1 MLGELLGEE
10 KGKVTMHR
18 VMRSRGKGHKVEV
31 TFQTTGTLTG
41 IECKDIGTYYSVMRP
56 GGFLFGQGQGYI
68 MTKDGE
74 AISWVGQGTGKMKP
88 GGGVSYRGAVY
99 YETTSPKLARFN
111 GMAVIYEHETD
122 ASDNCSTKYWEW
134 K

>member
-18 VMRSRGKGHKVEV
+18 VVRSRGRGHKVEI
-31 TFQTTGTLTG
+31 TFQTTGKLAGT
-41 IECKDIGTYYSVMRP
+41 ECRDLGTYYSTMRP
-56 GGFLFGQGQGYI
+56 GGFMFGQGQGLL

-74 AISWVGQGTGKMKP
+74 SISWVGQGVGKMKP
-88 GGGVSYRGAVY
+88 DGGVSFRGAVY
-99 YETTSPKLARFN
+99 YETASQKLARFN
-111 GMAVIYEHETD
+111 GMAVVYEHETD
-122 ASDNCSTKYWEW
+122 ASDNCSTKFWEW

>member
-18 VMRSRGKGHKVEV
+18 VVRTHGKGHKMEI
-31 TFQTTGTLTG
+31 TFQTTGTLAG
-41 IECKDIGTYYSVMRP
+41 AEMKDIGTYYSVMRP
-56 GGFLFGQGQGYI
+56 GGFLFGQGQGFI
-68 MTKDGE
+68 MTKDGDS
-74 AISWVGQGTGKMKP
+74 ISWVGQGTGKLKP

-99 YETTSPKLARFN
+99 YETGSSKLARLN
-111 GMAVIYEHETD
+111 GIAVVYEHETD
-122 ASDNCSTKYWEW
+122 ANDNCTTKYWEW

>member
-18 VMRSRGKGHKVEV
+18 VVRSRGKGHKMEI
-31 TFQTTGTLTG
+31 TFQAMGKLAG
-41 IECKDIGTYYSVMRP
+41 LEVKDIGTYNSVMRP
-56 GGFLFGQGQGYI
+56 GGFLFGQGQGFI

-74 AISWVGQGTGKMKP
+74 AISWVGQGTGKMHP
-88 GGGVSYRGAVY
+88 NGISFRGAVY
-99 YETTSPKLARFN
+99 YETASPKLARFN
-111 GMAVIYEHETD
+111 GMAVVFEHESD
-122 ASDNCSTKYWEW
+122 ANDNTSTKYWEW